1 MVESIKLLDVLEANI
16 DEIAGQWAADVKK
29 NKRTPHY
36 QDIAD
41 EKLVLQAI
49 KFYSQLRNMLVAP
62 NRYDK
67 AQEFFMHYARTCYE
81 SGIPLHEAIYALNMM
96 RRHMWLYAEFQAI
109 FINAIE
115 HNQAI
120 DSVMRIML
128 LIDYAVHEITRYY
141 QDRIRLETKQKM

>member
-1 MVESIKLLDVLEANI
+1 MVESIKLLDVLETNI
-16 DEIAGQWAADVKK
+16 DEIAGHWAADVKK
-29 NKRTPHY
+29 NKRTAHY
-36 QDIAD
+36 QDIPD

-62 NRYDK
+62 NRYEK

-81 SGIPLHEAIYALNMM
+81 SDIPLHESIYALNVM

-128 LIDYAVHEITRYY
+128 LIDHAVYEITQYY
-141 QDRIRLETKQKM
+141 QDRIRLETCRA

>member
-1 MVESIKLLDVLEANI
+1 MVESSYLFFVKESNI
-16 DEIAGQWAADVKK
+16 DEIAGHWAADVKK
-29 NKRTPHY
+29 NKRTVHY
-36 QDIAD
+36 KDIAD

-49 KFYSQLRNMLVAP
+49 KFYSQLRNMLVVP

-81 SGIPLHEAIYALNMM
+81 NGVPLHESIYALNMM

-115 HNQAI
+115 HHQAI

-128 LIDYAVHEITRYY
+128 LIDHAVYEITQYY
-141 QDRIRLETKQKM
+141 QDRIRLEAKK

>member
-16 DEIAGQWAADVKK
+16 DEIAAHWAADVKK
-29 NKRTPHY
+29 NKRTVHY
-36 QDIAD
+36 KDIPE
-41 EKLVLQAI
+41 EKLVLQAV
-49 KFYSQLRNMLVAP
+49 KFYSQLRNMLMAP
-62 NRYDK
+62 NRLDK

-81 SGIPLHEAIYALNMM
+81 MGVPLHESIYALNMM

-128 LIDYAVHEITRYY
+128 LIDYAVYEITQYY
-141 QDRIRLETKQKM
+141 QDRIRLETKQQF

>member
-16 DEIAGQWAADVKK
+16 DDIAGQWAADVKK
-29 NKRTPHY
+29 NKRTAHY
-36 QDIAD
+36 QDIPD
-41 EKLVLQAI
+41 EKLVVQAV
-49 KFYSQLRNMLVAP
+49 KFYSQLRNMLVAD

-81 SGIPLHEAIYALNMM
+81 SGIPLHESIYALNMM

-128 LIDYAVHEITRYY
+128 LIDYAVYEITQYY
-141 QDRIRLETKQKM
+141 QDRIRLETKQKS

>member
-1 MVESIKLLDVLEANI
+1 MVEYIKLLDVLEANI
-16 DEIAGQWAADVKK
+16 DEISGHWAAAVKK

-36 QDIAD
+36 QDVPD
-41 EKLVLQAI
+41 ERLVLQAI
-49 KFYSQLRNMLVAP
+49 KFYSQLRNMLAAP

-81 SGIPLHEAIYALNMM
+81 IGIPLQECIYALNMM

-120 DSVMRIML
+120 DSVMRVML
-128 LIDYAVHEITRYY
+128 LIDYAVYEITQYY
-141 QDRIRLETKQKM
+141 QDRIRLEAKQKL